1 MFLNYANKYL
11 LFSLKKEFQVKEIF
25 TQSTGKTQRRHCIL
39 VEGHP
44 GYGKTTL
51 AKNIAVDWGNK
62 ADYMKEFKLVVFI
75 SCRDL
80 KGRSLEQYVADTF
93 PKHEDGHQCVL
104 LKEWYN
110 RPKEILFILDGLDE
124 CNNTED
130 SRTINELLQ
139 NKIYTGSHILAT
151 TRPLDDLQTLIFVT
165 HFTTM
170 VSIKGFN
177 REQIERIID
186 EHFKDRQ
193 GVGERMKE
201 KLFDGNRAYQQLV
214 SCPLL
219 CQLFCLLW
227 RQDERFPEKVTEVYY
242 NLIHRLIR

>member
-1 MFLNYANKYL
+1 M
-11 LFSLKKEFQVKEIF
+11 KKEFQVKEIF
-25 TQSTGKTQRRHCIL
+25 TQSTGKTQRRHLIL

-62 ADYMKEFKLVVFI
+62 ADYTNNEFKLVVFI

-80 KGRSLEQYVADTF
+80 KGRTIEQYVADTF

-104 LKEWYN
+104 LKEWYY
-110 RPKEILFILDGLDE
+110 RWKDILFILDGLDE
-124 CNNTED
+124 CSNTED
-130 SRTINELLQ
+130 SKTINELLQ

-151 TRPLDDLQTLIFVT
+151 TRPLDDLQTLIHVH

-177 REQIERIID
+177 RAQIERIID